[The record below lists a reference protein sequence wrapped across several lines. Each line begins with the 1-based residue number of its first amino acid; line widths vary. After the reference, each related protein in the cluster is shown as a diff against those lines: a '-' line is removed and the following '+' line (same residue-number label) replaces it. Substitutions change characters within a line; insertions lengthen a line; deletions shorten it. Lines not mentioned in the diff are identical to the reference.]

1 MKTMRRL
8 VALAFAL
15 AGFSGVCAVSFDG
28 TDPWPTSGDVEIPK
42 GTTVTV
48 STPEQIA
55 AVEGWTSVTFLGEG
69 STLAFANGS
78 GVARLNAVLIGKG
91 VVTAAGSAGLVIAA
105 DNRDFGG
112 LFDFTDS
119 AVTVASDY
127 GLGGPKN
134 REATK
139 VRFSKS
145 ATVGSLNF
153 HWEGQKAFT
162 NHCAILY
169 DCDNGYTAAD
179 GKMYLGSIAADEYF
193 VQDADFF
200 AAYANGT
207 AYKVQFR
214 NNYEQI
220 SGTFGVKDFSGYF
233 STGGDV
239 HAVVKFTGTTGFSIA
254 KSNGST
260 TSWFILCDGTATY
273 RFASTGGYVGGSMP
287 VNVGTVVLDG
297 DDPFRPIAGSA
308 SAYGLSSIQS
318 YPQAQTTWKNL
329 IDLNGHELVMNKLG
343 TYGADTETAS
353 NYGRITNTSDEPG
366 LISLVGN
373 LNGAAVDPSAYELT
387 GKLSLTVDNNAV
399 NNFTKK
405 VADVTGAL
413 TVKSGTVIYKWKG
426 GWNGTAV
433 VIDGGTIDAQCVEAF
448 KTGKPTLTIASGSL
462 KLHDGVPVSFAA
474 AEIGGQELDPADYTV
489 AQLRNEYGLGAYVT
503 GDDGAILS
511 VGASGEWTG
520 WPDEEGGTAVV
531 PKNAAVTVTEA
542 DVTKVE
548 KLGRIVLG
556 LGSTV
561 TCANTTRLN
570 LSAALSGMGT
580 FRIVDNAAGVTILG
594 DNSKLASP
602 GAFWIENSN
611 VAVSNQFGLGSAKTG
626 AATVYFG
633 LDRALTFGLAD
644 SHHFTN
650 NVAIQYKGLAADS
663 KNRPYIFFGS
673 ASSDDYLVQNA
684 DFLHQAP
691 GGASILQR
699 IYFQNNVEFISGTFG
714 TTVDAAFSSGIK
726 DAASSVRFS
735 GSTFVC
741 IGNPAGAGQTWY
753 VYGSGYHWAHGGGT
767 HIGAFQHDTG
777 TDFIEAD
784 GLFAE
789 PAAEYPSLYWKSY
802 AQTQTT
808 YQNMLDLGG
817 HDLVVRGISS
827 ASSLT
832 EANTTYTRATSATP
846 ATMTLVGND
855 AAVSNLGAPEFSGK
869 VSVTVD
875 NNATNRF
882 VHKVSSPDGTLTVR
896 SGTLVYQWK
905 GGWDGTATAI
915 EGGTLVCDCPE
926 AFSGGRSTLSVTGG
940 KLELT
945 ANCPNV
951 FFASATIGGT
961 TLELDSY
968 TFKTL
973 REQYGLGEYLVGDD
987 AAELCVIGE
996 AGEWTGWP
1004 TEPGATAKIPR
1015 DRTVTITDADLA
1027 NVAQLGKIELGLNSK
1042 LVCANTAALAIACP
1056 ISGYG
1061 QIRIVDNAAGVTL
1074 LGDNSRLVS
1083 PGAFWIE
1090 NSNVAVSNRFGLGS
1104 FRTGAATVYFGIDRK
1119 LTFGLGDS
1127 NSFTNNV
1134 AIKYQAVASA
1144 GSSDAV
1150 CYFGSASTDEYLVQN
1165 ADFLSLASTV
1175 SYGKQAPRPTGN
1187 VEFLGKFGLSTGTTS
1202 TMYIIA
1208 ASDAVIRFGKT
1219 CTFVTP
1225 TGDKLNVWLYGA
1237 QHPHG
1242 ARWIYDSDNGAQMG
1256 AVSWNIGTV
1265 RPGRENAWGDAAT
1278 TLTQLYYFRNLQS
1291 AWYYQSILDLDGKNV
1306 ACNSFGCQSYEK
1318 VVDRSDYTGCAIVTS
1333 GVASVL
1339 TLAAKSAMWRWEPL
1353 MFRGAAG
1360 FRYAGVGTNLFVG
1373 VTSDSTGSYRVSS
1386 GVSGFDW
1393 GAKWGGADITVD
1405 GTGTLYVGAESAGVF
1420 GTKAEVKAKKVV
1432 LNLKDSGKLYLEGGA
1447 NCVYEA
1453 FRGDG
1458 SHIARGTYTA
1468 ANCDW
1473 IEGEGSLRILHDD
1486 GGMLLLVR

>member
-55 AVEGWTSVTFLGEG
+55 AVEGWTSVTFLGDG
-69 STLAFANGS
+69 STLKFANASETATLNATLGGS
-78 GVARLNAVLIGKG
+78 GVL
-91 VVTAAGSAGLVIAA
+91 AADGSAGLVLAG
-105 DNRDFGG
+105 DSRE
-112 LFDFTDS
+112 FTGYCNLKDS
-119 AVTVASDY
+119 SVTVANEY
-127 GLGGPKN
+127 GLGGTKTRLP
-134 REATK
+134 ATVK
-139 VRFSKS
+139 FTKD
-145 ATVGSLNF
+145 ATVGNLKF

-169 DCDNGYTAAD
+169 DCDSGYTAAD

-220 SGTFGVKDFSGYF
+220 SGTFGVKDFSSYF
-233 STGGDV
+233 STGGDAN
-239 HAVVKFTGTTGFSIA
+239 AVVKFTGTTGFSIA
-254 KSNGST
+254 KSGGST
-260 TSWFILCDGTATY
+260 TSWYILCDGTATY
-273 RFASTGGYVGGSMP
+273 RFASTGGYVGGTMP

-297 DDPFRPIAGSA
+297 DDPFRPIAGST
-308 SAYGLSSIQS
+308 SAYGLSSLQP
-318 YPQAQTTWKNL
+318 YLQEQTTWKNL
-329 IDLNGHELVMNKLG
+329 IDLNGHELVMNSLVM
-343 TYGADTETAS
+343 YGADTETATT
-353 NYGRITNTSDEPG
+353 YGRITNSSDEPG

-373 LNGAAVDPSAYELT
+373 LKGTAVNPSAYELT
-387 GKLSLTVDNNAV
+387 GKISLTVDNNAV
-399 NNFTKK
+399 NSFTKK

-448 KTGKPTLTIASGSL
+448 KTGKPTLTIVSGLL

-531 PKNAAVTVTEA
+531 PKNAAVTIAAA
-542 DVTKVE
+542 DVAKVA

-594 DNSKLASP
+594 DNSKLAAP

-633 LDRALTFGLAD
+633 LGRALTFGLAD
-644 SHHFTN
+644 SHYFTN
-650 NVAIQYKGLAADS
+650 NVAIHYTGLANSNNSCLFA
-663 KNRPYIFFGS
+663 S
-673 ASSDDYLVQNA
+673 ASPDDYLVQNA
-684 DFLHQAP
+684 DFLHLAP
-691 GGASILQR
+691 GGASAVQR
-699 IYFQNNVEFISGTFG
+699 INFQNNVEFISGTFG
-714 TTVDAAFSSGIK
+714 STVNAAFSSGIK

-777 TDFIEAD
+777 TDFIDAD

-789 PAAEYPSLYWKSY
+789 PTAAFPSFRWKSY
-802 AQTQTT
+802 SQEQTT
-808 YQNMLDLGG
+808 YKNLLDLNG
-817 HDLVVRGISS
+817 HDLVIRGISS
-827 ASSLT
+827 ANGIT
-832 EANTTYTRATSATP
+832 EANATYVRATSATP
-846 ATMTLVGND
+846 ATLTISGND
-855 AAVSNLGAPEFSGK
+855 KTGDEVGAPEFGGK
-869 VSVTVD
+869 VSVVVD
-875 NNATNRF
+875 NNITNRF

-896 SGTLVYQWK
+896 SGTLLFQWK
-905 GGWDGTATAI
+905 GGWDGTATVVD
-915 EGGTLVCDCPE
+915 GGKLVCNCTE
-926 AFSGGRSTLSVTGG
+926 AFAGGRSTLSMTGG
-940 KLELT
+940 RLELT
-945 ANCPNV
+945 ANCPRV
-951 FFASATIGGT
+951 FFSAATIGGT

-973 REQYGLGEYLVGDD
+973 RERYGLGEYLVGDD
-987 AAELCVIGE
+987 AAELCVVGIS
-996 AGEWTGWP
+996 GEWTGWP
-1004 TEPGATAKIPR
+1004 TEPGATARIPR
-1015 DRTVTITDADLA
+1015 DTTVTITDADLA
-1027 NVAQLGKIELGLNSK
+1027 NVAQLGKIELGLNST
-1042 LVCANTAALAIACP
+1042 LVCANTAALAISCP

-1074 LGDNSRLVS
+1074 LGDNSKLVS

-1090 NSNVAVSNRFGLGS
+1090 NSNVAVSNQFGLGS

-1119 LTFGLGDS
+1119 LTFGLADS
-1127 NSFTNNV
+1127 NYFTNNV

-1144 GSSDAV
+1144 GSSAAV

-1165 ADFLSLASTV
+1165 ADFLHLASSV
-1175 SYGKQAPRPTGN
+1175 SYGKESPRPTGN

-1202 TMYIIA
+1202 TMYVIA
-1208 ASDAVIRFGKT
+1208 ANDAVVRFGKT

-1225 TGDKLNVWLYGA
+1225 TGAKLDVWLYGA

-1242 ARWIYDSDNGAQMG
+1242 VRWIYDSDDGAQMN
-1256 AVSWNIGTV
+1256 AIRYNIGTFQ
-1265 RPGRENAWGDAAT
+1265 PGRDNAWGDAAT

-1339 TLAAKSAMWRWEPL
+1339 TLASKTAMWRWEPL

-1432 LNLKDSGKLYLEGGA
+1432 LNLKDSGKLYLESGA
-1447 NCVYEA
+1447 N
-1453 FRGDG
+1453 
-1458 SHIARGTYTA
+1458 
-1468 ANCDW
+1468 
-1473 IEGEGSLRILHDD
+1473 
-1486 GGMLLLVR
+1486 